1 METEI
6 FGISAFNPWSQL
18 AFATTFGLPYPLLSD
33 FPHLT
38 TIKAYGV
45 ENQIGRVTTAKRA
58 YFIIDKKGIVRFKRV
73 MYPFNPEAP
82 FLANELLLDELQKL
96 TKGD

>member
-1 METEI
+1 MEAEV

-45 ENQIGRVTTAKRA
+45 ENQIGRVTTAKRS
-58 YFIIDKKGIVRFKRV
+58 YFIIDKKGIVRFKWIKH
-73 MYPFNPEAP
+73 PFNPEAP
-82 FLANELLLDELQKL
+82 FLANEVLLDELQKINR
-96 TKGD
+96 GN